1 MSAGAILRAMSTER
15 STQTP
20 AVIGLLALTMLGSCG
35 TSQTPTAIDG
45 FVARQ
50 FRGAAGDLPYR
61 LFIPDNY
68 DPSRAY
74 PLIVYLHG
82 GAGVGRD
89 NVAQIS
95 GGNRIGSHLWTSSE
109 LQARQP
115 SFVVAPQSVDKGWQ
129 PRAQL
134 VVDLIAALGK
144 EFNLDRTRYY
154 VTGQSMGGYGTWDL
168 IVRWPNLFAAA
179 VPLCGGG
186 RVDAVD
192 AIRDLPIWVFHGARD
207 QTVPVEQSREIV
219 NALRQLKSQVKYT
232 EYPDVGHDVWTRA
245 YREPDL
251 ITWLFAQ
258 RRQQR

>member
-1 MSAGAILRAMSTER
+1 M
-15 STQTP
+15 P
-20 AVIGLLALTMLGSCG
+20 AAIGLLALTMLGASG
-35 TSQTPTAIDG
+35 TAQEPAPIDG

-82 GAGVGRD
+82 AAGVGRD

-109 LQARQP
+109 LQARHP

-144 EFNLDRTRYY
+144 EFNLDRTRVY

-186 RVDAVD
+186 SVEAVD

-207 QTVPVEQSREIV
+207 QTVPVDRSREIV
-219 NALRQLKSQVKYT
+219 NAQRQLKSKDKDT
-232 EYPDVGHDVWTRA
+232 E
-245 YREPDL
+245 
-251 ITWLFAQ
+251 
-258 RRQQR
+258 